1 MRDYIEQ
8 LNECH
13 SYLFDDFYVEDETE
27 YDFFKKYLK
36 TQSLPDQKNGVA
48 QTYLYI
54 HEEDNGNKSIQGF
67 YSLRA
72 SSLIIEKDDFVKEG
86 SPAIEIYELAVKKPK
101 QRKGIGRKLMEDAIA
116 TILNI
121 AELIGVQHV
130 LVCATESAVG
140 YYKRFNFS
148 KIPGHKDVP
157 RDTREGS
164 SNSGCTAMSLPIA
177 IKE

>member
-8 LNECH
+8 LNERH
-13 SYLFDDFYVEDETE
+13 SCLFDDFYVEDETK

-36 TQSLPDQKNGVA
+36 TQSLPDQKNGMA

-54 HEEDNGNKSIQGF
+54 HEDDDGNKSIQGF

-86 SPAIEIYELAVKKPK
+86 SPAIEIYELAVKRTK
-101 QRKGIGRKLMEDAIA
+101 QRRGIGRKLMEDAIV
-116 TILNI
+116 TILDV
-121 AELIGVQHV
+121 AKLIGVQHI
-130 LVCATESAVG
+130 LVCATESAID

-157 RDTREGS
+157 RDTREGN

-177 IKE
+177 IRK